1 MVIIVETKFL
11 GNSLAIQLTSK
22 VRQKIGISEGTKFK
36 IWRSDGKIKLE
47 SVK

>member
-1 MVIIVETKFL
+1 MDIVEVKMH
-11 GNSLAIQLTSK
+11 GNSVGIHLSSNT
-22 VRQKIGISEGTKFK
+22 RRKIGIPLKTKFK